1 MKVSRESAEH
11 YKWGDNCD
19 GWHLVKG
26 PEISIIH
33 ERMPANTEEE
43 EHCHE
48 FSTQFFFI
56 LKGEALMVLDDEEIV
71 LKPGEGVEIKP
82 FQYHQMKNVS
92 EYEVEFLVYSTPPA
106 KGDRKYKNEL

>member
-1 MKVSRESAEH
+1 MDGIWLKVQRSVSSMNECPLIQKR
-11 YKWGDNCD
+11 K
-19 GWHLVKG
+19 
-26 PEISIIH
+26 
-33 ERMPANTEEE
+33 NTAMSSL
-43 EHCHE
+43 H
-48 FSTQFFFI
+48 SFFFI